1 MEKINSEWVCCP
13 VVEIKLVTKYGRIL
27 FWCIILFIAR
37 NANEKL

>member
-1 MEKINSEWVCCP
+1 MEKINSEWYVALF
-13 VVEIKLVTKYGRIL
+13 VEIKLVTKYGRIL